1 MGRRRRL
8 TGVVDWDSA
17 GVGPAGID
25 LGLAA
30 LRRGHV
36 VRAAGGRAV
45 LAGYEDVL
53 GRPADDVA
61 YWDVV
66 AALCT
71 PPEVDWFVDAVRDQG
86 RTDLDQ
92 PTLLRR
98 RDAFLRAALDRLV

>member
-1 MGRRRRL
+1 ML
-8 TGVVDWDSA
+8 TG
-17 GVGPAGID
+17 
-25 LGLAA
+25 
-30 LRRGHV
+30 
-36 VRAAGGRAV
+36 
-45 LAGYEDVL
+45 YEHVL

-71 PPEVDWFVDAVRDQG
+71 PPEVDWFTDAVRDQG